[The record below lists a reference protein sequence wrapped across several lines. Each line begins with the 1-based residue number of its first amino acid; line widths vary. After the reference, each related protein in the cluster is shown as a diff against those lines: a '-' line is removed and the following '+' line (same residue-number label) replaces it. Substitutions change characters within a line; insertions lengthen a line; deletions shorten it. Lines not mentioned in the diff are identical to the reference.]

1 MKTLAEIDAERQAA
15 ILARAPLLPKQAC
28 HYCAEPLGK
37 GALWCAY
44 SCAQSY
50 EAERD
55 QLLHDI
61 MPPPSSSPSAPA

>member
-1 MKTLAEIDAERQAA
+1 MKTLPEIDAERRAA
-15 ILARAPLLPKQAC
+15 ILAHAPLLPKRAC

-37 GALWCAY
+37 GALWCAT

-55 QLLHDI
+55 QLLNGV
-61 MPPPSSSPSAPA
+61 SPSG